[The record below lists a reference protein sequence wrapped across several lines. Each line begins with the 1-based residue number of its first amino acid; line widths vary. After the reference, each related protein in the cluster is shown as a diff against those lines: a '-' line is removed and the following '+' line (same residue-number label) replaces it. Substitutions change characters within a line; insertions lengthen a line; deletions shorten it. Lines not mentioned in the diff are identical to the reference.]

1 MSARLD
7 AAGGPHVTAVIVAHD
22 GERWLP
28 ALIAALAAS
37 STAPD
42 LVLAVDSA
50 STDSSRD
57 LLAAAYGDD
66 AVLAVPRNTGFG
78 AAVRVALE
86 VVTHRPTDP
95 VSSWIWL
102 LHDDCAPAPDAL
114 RRLLETATSD
124 TSIGAVGCRLRAWPR
139 GRRLL
144 EVGVTITGTGHREIG
159 LELGEYDQ
167 GQHDELR
174 DVLAVS
180 SAGMLVRRDSWDRLG
195 GFDPRLPLFRDDVD
209 FGWRMA
215 KSGSRVVVAPGA
227 VVFHAEAATRGVRR
241 IANTSINPQRAD
253 RRAALYTL
261 LANCRSMALP
271 LQYVRLLAGS
281 LLRVLGYLLG
291 KLPSAAWHELV
302 AALSALG
309 RPDRVFA
316 ARSRRRSLTDGSP
329 ADVRALLPTW
339 WTPYAN
345 GIDAVANRFAGG
357 LRHNALSIA
366 APARRLHTGRAGATA
381 AGTAR
386 DQGTDEPARPAAVRG
401 VVAHP
406 LLSVVGVLGVA
417 GLLASRGLWG
427 EGFLQGGA
435 LPPAPDSAGDWWRLY
450 TQSWHPVRLGSTDVA
465 SPYVAALALAGTVL
479 LGKAW
484 LLVDALMLFAP
495 VLAGVGAYVAAR
507 RLVSSRG
514 IRAWMAATYALLPVV
529 VGATTSG
536 RVGTVVATILLP
548 WLVPPVATLVGSTG
562 RQALQA
568 ACAAAAVLAV
578 VSAFVP
584 VAEAMAAVLVIAAV
598 PWLLA
603 SRRASMVPYCLLVV
617 LLPLALLFPWSERFV
632 ATPQLLLTE
641 AGLADVSAGAG
652 VDPAWQ
658 LAFGRIA
665 QPGDA
670 PWWLTAGI
678 AVVAVLALLRRD
690 RLGGIAGAWV
700 VIAVSLA
707 TATVMSRFTVEL
719 PGGQHQAFVW
729 LGFPVIVAQ
738 AAGIVA
744 AGLAA
749 DGLARFIAAGSFGWR
764 QPLAAAAAVVAVLT
778 PLAGLAWWTSV
789 APDGDLMRS
798 EAVALPA
805 YMVDAIDADT
815 RLRVLVVHGDAD
827 QATYDVVAGDG
838 LRLGD
843 DSVLPPAG
851 SVEVTGLVTDLL
863 AEGTAVSPSRLSA
876 LGIRYVVLPRPI
888 DPQLLAQLDAV
899 PGLVR
904 VSTSAGH
911 LAGWQVD
918 KAPPTS
924 DSTAAGSN
932 LPEQAHRFQLA
943 GQAGVWALVLVLAA
957 PGLHRRDGLVEG
969 DR

>member
-37 STAPD
+37 TTAPD

-57 LLAAAYGDD
+57 LLAAAYGGD
-66 AVLAVPRNTGFG
+66 AVLAVPRSTGFG
-78 AAVRVALE
+78 AAVQAALE
-86 VVTHRPTDP
+86 VATHRPTDS

-102 LHDDCAPAPDAL
+102 LHDDCTPAPDAL

-144 EVGVTITGTGHREIG
+144 EVGVTITGTGHRETG

-167 GQHDELR
+167 GQHEELR

-241 IANTSINPQRAD
+241 IANTSTNPQRAD
-253 RRAALYTL
+253 RRAALFTV
-261 LANCRSMALP
+261 LANCRSVALP

-281 LLRVLGYLLG
+281 MLRVLGYLLG
-291 KLPSAAWHELV
+291 KLPGAAWHELV
-302 AALSALG
+302 AALSVLG
-309 RPDRVFA
+309 RPDRIFA
-316 ARSRRRSLTDGSP
+316 ARSRRRSLIGGSP
-329 ADVRALLPTW
+329 ADVRALLPAW

-345 GIDAVANRFAGG
+345 GIDGVASRFSGG
-357 LRHNALSIA
+357 LRSTSSKA

-381 AGTAR
+381 AGPAR
-386 DQGTDEPARPAAVRG
+386 DQGTDEPARPAPVSGAL
-401 VVAHP
+401 AHP
-406 LLSVVGVLGVA
+406 LLSVLGVLGVA

-465 SPYVAALALAGTVL
+465 SPYVAALALAGSVL

-495 VLAGVGAYVAAR
+495 VLAAVGAYVAAR

-514 IRAWMAATYALLPVV
+514 ARAWMAATYALLPVV

-536 RVGTVVATILLP
+536 RIGTVVATILLP
-548 WLVPPVATLVGSTG
+548 WLVAPMVTLVGSAG

-578 VSAFVP
+578 MSAFVP
-584 VAEAMAAVLVIAAV
+584 VAEAMAAVLVVAAV
-598 PWLLA
+598 PWLLV
-603 SRRASMVPYCLLVV
+603 SRRASTIPYCFLVV
-617 LLPLALLFPWSERFV
+617 LLPLALLFPWSKRFV

-641 AGLADVSAGAG
+641 AGLFDVSAGPG
-652 VDPAWQ
+652 VAPGWQ

-665 QPGDA
+665 APGDA

-678 AVVAVLALLRRD
+678 AVVAVLALLRSD
-690 RLGGIAGAWV
+690 RLGDIAGAWIV
-700 VIAVSLA
+700 VAVSLA
-707 TATVMSRFTVEL
+707 TATVMSRFPVEL
-719 PGGQHQAFVW
+719 PGGRHQAFVW

-778 PLAGLAWWTSV
+778 PLAGLTWWSSV
-789 APDGDLMRS
+789 AGDGDLLRS
-798 EAVALPA
+798 EAVPLPA
-805 YMVDAIDADT
+805 YMVDAIDADI
-815 RLRVLVVHGDAD
+815 RLRVLVVRGNTD
-827 QATYDVVAGDG
+827 QATYDVLAGDG

-851 SVEVTGLVTDLL
+851 SEQATGLVTDLL

-888 DPQLLAQLDAV
+888 DPRLLARLDAV

-904 VSTSAGH
+904 VSTSAGQ

-918 KAPPTS
+918 KEPPTGV
-924 DSTAAGSN
+924 STATWSGP
-932 LPEQAHRFQLA
+932 PEQGHQRQLA
-943 GQAGVWALVLVLAA
+943 GQAGLWALVLVLAA
-957 PGLHRRDGLVEG
+957 PGLHRRDGLAEG
-969 DR
+969 ER